1 MKKIIALFC
10 LMLLALAPVGLVPL
24 NLLVMS
30 FPEWVVLVAVLSA
43 AVVSMGYLTLF
54 QTKLVA
60 KILLPLCLVVSICLS
75 VFGSLCN
82 PYWNSVSFRAYDA
95 TRSYDQT
102 LSPEEAKE
110 DLICTM
116 RCMKKCH
123 PLFLDGTPENVQK
136 AYQSAATRL
145 EKSKSVT
152 VNDLR
157 REIQSVLSVMGNA
170 HTSVR
175 GKWDDEVYVPS
186 VARRKQEGWR
196 LVGINGH
203 KVEAIFEQNKK
214 VYSYEAE
221 SWAEHQMTNDFYRLS
236 GVDYLGLFDQGLAV
250 YTWKNAKGMQENESY
265 MAEDFVTWEKYKE
278 INAEYLAA
286 QEEESFVSYT
296 IEEEKSLALLTLR
309 ECNWNQEYTDCL
321 HQMFA
326 EVKAQGIRHVAVDLR
341 GNGGGNS
348 LVANEFL
355 RYLPVK
361 SYKDVTGYWRL
372 GWLILSNDQQTIE
385 NGPYDDLTFDGDV
398 YVLTD
403 ASSFSSAMMFA
414 EYIKDNRLGTLIGEA
429 PGNTP
434 SGYGDI
440 SIFQLP
446 HSGLLLHV
454 STKQFF
460 RADKECTDVLVE
472 PDIPCE
478 SAKALDVLYEQIG
491 E

>member
-1 MKKIIALFC
+1 MKKIIALFF

-30 FPEWVVLVAVLSA
+30 FPEWAVLVALLAA
-43 AVVSMGYLTLF
+43 AVVSMGYLMLF

-82 PYWNSVSFRAYDA
+82 PYWNSVSFRVCDA

-110 DLICTM
+110 DLAFAL

-123 PLFLDGTPENVQK
+123 PLFLGGTPDNVQK
-136 AYQSAATRL
+136 AYQAAAARL

-157 REIQSVLSVMGNA
+157 REMQSVLSVMGDA

-186 VARRKQEGWR
+186 VARRRQEGWR
-196 LVGINGH
+196 LVGINGR

-214 VYSYEAE
+214 LYSYEAE
-221 SWAEHQMTNDFYRLS
+221 SWAKEQMTNDFCRLS
-236 GVDYLGLFDQGLAV
+236 GLDYLGLIDKDLVV
-250 YTWKNAKGMQENESY
+250 YTWENEKRKQENDGY
-265 MAEDFVTWEKYKE
+265 TVEDFVTLEKYRE

-296 IEEEKSLALLTLR
+296 TDEEKSLALLTLR
-309 ECNWNQEYTDCL
+309 ECRWNQEYTDCL

-361 SYKDVTGYWRL
+361 SYKEVTYRWRL
-372 GWLILSNDQQTIE
+372 GWLILSNDRQTSE
-385 NGPYDDLTFDGDV
+385 NEAYDDLTFDGNV

-440 SIFQLP
+440 AIFQMP

-460 RADKECTDVLVE
+460 RADKECADALVE

-478 SAKALDVLYEQIG
+478 SAQALDVLYEQIG

>member
-1 MKKIIALFC
+1 MEQKIVLC
-10 LMLLALAPVGLVPL
+10 LVILLTLAAVGLVPL
-24 NLLVMS
+24 NLLVVS
-30 FPEWVVLVAVLSA
+30 FPEWVVLVTVLA
-43 AVVSMGYLTLF
+43 AALSNVVYLMTFETHLA
-54 QTKLVA
+54 A
-60 KILLPLCLVVSICLS
+60 KILLPLCLVVSIGMS
-75 VFGSLCN
+75 VLGSLCN
-82 PYWNSVSFRAYDA
+82 PYWNSVNFRPSEATSAYD
-95 TRSYDQT
+95 RT
-102 LSPEEAKE
+102 LSSEEARE
-110 DLICTM
+110 DLAYAM
-116 RCMKKCH
+116 RCIKKCH
-123 PLFLDGTPENVQK
+123 PLFLDGTPDNVQK
-136 AYQSAATRL
+136 YYQASVTRL
-145 EKSKSVT
+145 ERNRSIT

-157 REIQSVLSVMGNA
+157 REIQSVLSVMGDA

-196 LVGINGH
+196 LMGINRRT
-203 KVEAIFEQNKK
+203 VDAIFEQNKK
-214 VYSYEAE
+214 LYSYEAE
-221 SWAEHQMTNDFYRLS
+221 SWAQHQMTNDFFCLS
-236 GVDYLGLFDQGLAV
+236 GVDYLGLIDQGLV
-250 YTWKNAKGMQENESY
+250 IYTWEKEKGKQENESY
-265 MAEDFVTWEKYKE
+265 TAEDFVTLEAYKE
-278 INAEYLAA
+278 INEEYLTA
-286 QEEESFVSYT
+286 QEETSFVSYV
-296 IEEEKSLALLTLR
+296 IDEEKSLALLTLR
-309 ECNWNQEYTDCL
+309 ECRWNQEYTDCL

-326 EVKAQGIRHVAVDLR
+326 EVKAQGIRRVAVDLR

-361 SYKDVTGYWRL
+361 SYKEVTYRWRL
-372 GWLILSNDQQTIE
+372 GWFMLPNDKQTSVNE
-385 NGPYDDLTFDGDV
+385 QYTDLTFNGHV

-440 SIFQLP
+440 AIFQLP

-460 RADKECTDVLVE
+460 RADKECADVLVE

-478 SAKALDVLYEQIG
+478 SAQALDVLYGQIG